1 MTEVKGKKIKELE
14 EQKSIQLSDDII
26 IETDPE
32 TGDPKTGR
40 TKIGALFL
48 ALHPIGSIYLSTAAT
63 NPGSIFGGTW
73 TAWGAGRVPVGIS
86 ASDEDFKTAEK
97 TGGAKDHKHTTAGHK
112 LTTAEMP
119 SHKHDIVF
127 SGTKLDCAVAYSGI
141 NGPDYWRLSPALS
154 TEVTGEKSLTIGN
167 TGSGG
172 SHGHGDTGSTNAL
185 PPYITCYM
193 WKRTA

>member
-1 MTEVKGKKIKELE
+1 MAEVKGKKIKELE

-73 TAWGAGRVPVGIS
+73 TAWGAGRVPVGSVHLMRIS
-86 ASDEDFKTAEK
+86 RRQKRPGEPRTIS
-97 TGGAKDHKHTTAGHK
+97 
-112 LTTAEMP
+112 
-119 SHKHDIVF
+119 I
-127 SGTKLDCAVAYSGI
+127 
-141 NGPDYWRLSPALS
+141 RLRAIS
-154 TEVTGEKSLTIGN
+154 
-167 TGSGG
+167 
-172 SHGHGDTGSTNAL
+172 
-185 PPYITCYM
+185 
-193 WKRTA
+193 

>member
-1 MTEVKGKKIKELE
+1 
-14 EQKSIQLSDDII
+14 
-26 IETDPE
+26 
-32 TGDPKTGR
+32 
-40 TKIGALFL
+40 
-48 ALHPIGSIYLSTAAT
+48 
-63 NPGSIFGGTW
+63 
-73 TAWGAGRVPVGIS
+73 
-86 ASDEDFKTAEK
+86 
-97 TGGAKDHKHTTAGHK
+97 
-112 LTTAEMP
+112 MP

>member
-1 MTEVKGKKIKELE
+1 MAEVKGKKIKELE

-32 TGDPKTGR
+32 TGDPRPEGR
-40 TKIGALFL
+40 RSGLV
-48 ALHPIGSIYLSTAAT
+48 PGPPSIGSIYLSTAAT

-112 LTTAEMP
+112 LTTQKCRPINMISCSVGQSWTVPWLIPVSTDRITGAE
-119 SHKHDIVF
+119 
-127 SGTKLDCAVAYSGI
+127 
-141 NGPDYWRLSPALS
+141 PALS
-154 TEVTGEKSLTIGN
+154 TEVTWENPTIGN